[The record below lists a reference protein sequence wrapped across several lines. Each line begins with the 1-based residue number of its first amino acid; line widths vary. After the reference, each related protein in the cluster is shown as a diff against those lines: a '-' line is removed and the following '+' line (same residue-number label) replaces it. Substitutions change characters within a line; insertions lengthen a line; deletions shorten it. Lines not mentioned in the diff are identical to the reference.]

1 MSFSH
6 LLALILIN
14 LLSVSAQCLGGY
26 VFNIVSQ
33 SCLPCSSNCKDCY
46 NVNQNQCTS
55 CPLNYLISQSN
66 TSTCVQSCQIG
77 EIQGSNQT
85 CIKSL
90 VQGCIKYDSNQTCLE
105 CNSNLEMDLN
115 QKCHLKQN
123 VCPSQY
129 DFIQQPYSQDQCLK
143 SCKTS
148 YYQNQSNQICEKVIQ
163 CIQFDQS
170 PSQFKYIVQQIDNF
184 YDDQYLIRAGQ
195 CYFAVVNQNFEI
207 IYERNLYQ
215 IQSNEQQYQ
224 SDGEDS
230 SYQSFSI
237 GKYGGCIANSTL
249 IVIDFMKN
257 LLVYQINDLQNSY
270 EVLQID
276 ILNQIVFFKTQ
287 FNEIAWYDAIKNQ
300 FSTYQFSDQ
309 QSVQGMFQINLVSSV
324 NYYFQIGYTTY
335 YIAILQEQEGRQ
347 LLFLE
352 NPLIMPYH
360 LQIIQ
365 LYQKEQEIIAVLI
378 NYSLRV
384 NSVSKLIFANQTEF
398 KEEQLNTTPFYQ
410 FIIQYN
416 PLINSIIQQDL
427 SNQNFQILVLDSSL
441 DQIKFSFNSTYQNL
455 YSFQIYENQLT
466 NSTFV
471 FFITEKI
478 QFLNLTDF
486 VFKYESGQAN
496 QTEPFIQDI
505 NFTFNPNQLTLKNVI
520 FKKNNIIEIF
530 LSQVLQVQS
539 FNYKLIRIQYN
550 LTDQTFIIKYINPYE
565 SLKLYHIDQT
575 SQDFQQH
582 QNIFS
587 TKNTFDINSFY
598 VYEISQ
604 VFSQQI
610 IGVQKVKYPLQNLQK
625 NQKTNT
631 RFFNLELND
640 DTILFDEIQ
649 LINNRYFLLRKYLNE
664 NTTEYIVDIATKK
677 QILQYT
683 YFIIPQTSSFYY
695 IEKRNILVAQPVPQI
710 FSLDTGQILIQ
721 NLEEYFFS
729 LDNFIVINDDQ
740 IAYIAYNDSYELI
753 IYLIDLQLL
762 SVNEVYNFGQQFYVQ
777 FYLVDNF
784 CKPMMAFNDIIYLL
798 ISYTNCQPF
807 SLSQKQLVYQITSL
821 QADVTIY
828 PSTNYQ
834 KSGEIFI
841 FADILIYIYTFDLSE
856 YLTLNLG
863 VFYPY
868 LVEDYLPII
877 QNDRYVFYYDQK
889 YFYKF
894 DMELKQF
901 QQMHAKSDV
910 DLYKNLQVNIFA
922 FDKFSQYVKK
932 SESIIDTQNM
942 IIIKS
947 QLDTMSY
954 IGNIILDDNTQIDC
968 FYSQNGV
975 FWFQNLFNQPFN
987 IFNLTQDFIIQDIQ
1001 LQQNRIA
1008 LYDNAQKQLIIYNSL
1023 KTIQDVIK
1031 VELDVQ
1037 FNLKITIT
1045 DWDAISFVWIQNEK
1059 IYLQSLQKNPQ
1070 IQLLSQL
1077 ESNISEYQYCPFQKV
1092 IIAKSIQQ
1100 MLYTIQLENQIKI
1113 NIQTYNETEVL
1124 FLVNCEENIIIQYY
1138 PFVQIFDLITGN
1150 LTDPFDQYYNIL
1162 IGITSSL
1169 SQINI
1174 INIPGKNELFIYET
1188 TNQYSKDAVYY
1199 YQNQTTLIIV
1209 DYTPNIYLCN
1219 YLSQD
1224 ISIFNIKT
1232 EQIQGV
1238 LMDENKNVVFLYS
1251 QYFIY
1256 AYKFPIMQFME
1267 TISLQKYNDA
1277 PILQIY
1283 LNTQLSLM
1291 IVQTN
1296 AHIIS
1301 FDLTEIVYAS
1311 ETNLLQYQKIQNL
1324 YLGQQLSVSYSI
1336 VNLSLNLFQNA
1347 LIVDTLLF
1355 ETTQNN
1361 IYPYIQQ
1368 LVFMRD
1374 NTFLFFQLKKLYVVK
1389 VDLEQLKQEIS
1400 KEINLFGLPDNYFYD
1415 NVRNQVF
1422 MLYQQ
1427 NLQLSQINLNEVNP
1441 TETAL
1446 INFSEGDSA
1455 LTFIL
1460 SDFIVFPSNN
1470 IIQIYN
1476 YIYNL
1481 TSQLTFPS
1489 NSQIK
1494 FAFKLQFKDFENYT
1508 MNWWNIPFDYEERYN
1523 NNDIYEQDSKLI
1535 CIIIQQTTNLNIQIV
1550 NVETKQIIN
1559 SYLVYNSQITNI
1571 VGDPFRKLIYMVN
1584 NQGNTLVFSY
1594 SLKLITNI
1602 QNACLKQAIISYDSD
1617 FVYSI
1622 CPNDIIIYNGLSFQ
1636 QQFAQIS
1643 QGIQEVQNLIN
1654 TRYNNHFIII
1664 QKNKFSVI
1672 QIDFLN
1678 NHKLIY
1684 EVNQSYQKLLNFQI
1698 IQDQSLQNYLDLLL
1712 CSYESTQHLTIPLQ
1726 QNQTCFI
1733 SIQQQNRP
1741 LENIYTN
1748 ITLIQ
1753 SLQNLQNSNQMLTV
1767 IEIEYQE
1774 GQCLTSINFDQINQ
1788 QNLDQNHQISLVSY
1802 SNSQLVNVCWSN
1814 ETIYSSLIK
1823 DFNLKS
1829 MALIIQNS
1837 VSVNQNTQMKN
1848 FQMYNVTLEVQES
1861 LILSDYDKNVQLV
1874 VIENIQ
1880 IIGNQTLNCI
1890 FTLNNNNRVIIS
1902 QINVFKANKYQL
1914 FSMQNNNEIV
1924 VSNLTINQS
1933 NEIKAFSISLTNALN
1948 ISDILVQSVNLSS
1961 IFDIQGTIISQFQNI
1976 NLLFSDSQANRTE
1989 IYGTIINQL
1998 QTSTNCFYIIS
2009 EQLVIDNFNISDS
2022 KFFEQNTENTYENQN
2037 SLITILKYNKSTIQN
2052 LNSINNQIQIL
2063 SIDQQDNIGDTVI
2076 MSCQFFN
2083 SKIEN
2088 QLFEFQNINSL
2099 LLDSIKVKNISV
2111 YNNAYSSIILLNQ
2124 CNQVLVTNSVFENN
2138 TNTQGF
2144 GGSIYSIDNSII
2156 QINNTKF
2163 YQNKC
2168 LQQSGGAISIYNSVK
2183 AGNVIITKS
2192 EFMNNQAYNSTGGA
2206 INLQNSNMILQDSI
2220 LSANKALIGGAIYYE
2235 QIIPDFILESQK
2247 GKNNNNIISQNF
2259 AKFYGKNFGSTL
2271 RSIKIDIDDMK
2282 VLQNHATIQS
2292 QNGKIEIS
2300 QFKSGDIVNF
2310 KNIQMMDEENNP
2322 IIIPAYNQSQYIQYS
2337 YQVQE
2342 IIESLGV
2349 SFQWDQTNQL
2359 IQLVGELQSKQF
2371 YDRGF
2376 KLNAQIIFKPQSNMV
2391 LQIVSNNFPKLQ
2403 DSKGNTY
2410 LQQGQ
2415 LFLNITIYL
2424 DKCLL
2429 GQITKQ
2435 QSNSTICEDCPEGKY
2450 SLNIND
2456 SDYCL
2461 EGHKGPLC
2469 YSCDTYGQLWGKQ
2482 YSEIFSSG
2490 KCYDCEDNLSL
2501 VILENILL
2509 FISIFYYIFVILKN
2523 IIRKLQAKLAGYF
2536 INKANLLFLGSTLR
2550 QSDRPQIVSKILTDH
2565 LQILSLI
2572 STLSFKIPSY
2582 FNIPIQM
2589 SGNSLSITS
2598 KSIDCVLSKTSIFS
2612 PKSTERAQTN
2622 RFVLFSQQESPTQFK
2637 KQNSFKNMRDKWDY
2651 YTRKTK
2657 DSPLSTNRYI
2667 PQEKTQDY
2675 IKETSIMET
2684 GTLQTSNYE
2693 QGKQQLS
2700 SDFDLNKKYQE
2711 ILNLDS

>member
-6 LLALILIN
+6 LLSLILIN
-14 LLSVSAQCLGGY
+14 LLSVSTQCLEGY
-26 VFNIVSQ
+26 IFNIVAQ

-46 NVNQNQCTS
+46 NINQNQCTS
-55 CPLNYLISQSN
+55 CPLNYLVSQSN

-77 EIQGSNQT
+77 EIQDSNQT
-85 CIKSL
+85 CIKSQ
-90 VQGCIKYDSNQTCLE
+90 VQGCIKYDSNQNCLE

-115 QKCHLKQN
+115 QKCHIKQN

-129 DFIQQPYSQDQCLK
+129 DFIQQPYSNDQCIK
-143 SCKTS
+143 TCKTS
-148 YYQNQSNQICEKVIQ
+148 YYQNQNNQICEKVIQ

-170 PSQFKYIVQQIDNF
+170 PSQFKYKVEQIDDF

-207 IYERNLYQ
+207 VYERDLIKN
-215 IQSNEQQYQ
+215 NKQQYQ
-224 SDGEDS
+224 LDGD
-230 SYQSFSI
+230 YPLFQSFSI

-257 LLVYQINDLQNSY
+257 LLVYEIYDLQNSY

-276 ILNQIVFFKTQ
+276 ILNQIVFFKAQ
-287 FNEIAWYDAIKNQ
+287 FNEIAWYDVIKNQ
-300 FSTYQFSDQ
+300 FSAYQFNDQ
-309 QSVQGMFQINLVSSV
+309 ESFQGMFQINQESSI
-324 NYYFQIGYTTY
+324 NYFFKIDYTTY
-335 YIAILQEQEGRQ
+335 YIAILQEDDRQ
-347 LLFLE
+347 IVFLE
-352 NPLIMPYH
+352 NPLIIPDY
-360 LQIIQ
+360 LLITQV
-365 LYQKEQEIIAVLI
+365 YQQGQEIIAILI

-384 NSVSKLIFANQTEF
+384 NSVSKLIIANYTEF
-398 KEEQLNTTPFYQ
+398 KEEQLNTTPFQQ
-410 FIIQYN
+410 FITNYN
-416 PLINSIIQQDL
+416 PLTNSIIQYDL
-427 SNQNFQILVLDSSL
+427 LNQNFQILVLDSTL
-441 DQIKFSFNSTYQNL
+441 DHIKFTFNITYQNL
-455 YSFQIYENQLT
+455 QQIQIYENQLT
-466 NSTFV
+466 NSTFL
-471 FFITEKI
+471 FLITEKI
-478 QFLNLTDF
+478 QFLNLTDYI
-486 VFKYESGQAN
+486 FKQEIGQDN
-496 QTEPFIQDI
+496 QTEPLIQDI
-505 NFTFNPNQLTLKNVI
+505 NLAFNIYQLTLKNVI
-520 FKKNNIIEIF
+520 FRKNNIIEII
-530 LSQVLQVQS
+530 LYLIEQNQS
-539 FNYKLIRIQYN
+539 LNFKLIRIQYN
-550 LTDQTFIIKYINPYE
+550 LTDQKQVIKYLNPYE
-565 SLKLYHIDQT
+565 SQKLYQIDLNSYVFKQY
-575 SQDFQQH
+575 

-587 TKNTFDINSFY
+587 TKNVFDINSFY

-604 VFSQQI
+604 IFSQQV
-610 IGVQKVKYPLQNLQK
+610 IGVQKIKYPLQNLQK

-631 RFFNLELND
+631 RFFNLELDD

-649 LINNRYFLLRKYLNE
+649 LISNRYFLLRKQLNQ
-664 NTTEYIVDIATKK
+664 NTIEYIVDITTKK

-683 YFIIPQTSSFYY
+683 YFTLPYKFTFYY
-695 IEKRNILVAQPVPQI
+695 IEKRNILVVQLLPQI
-710 FSLDTGQILIQ
+710 FSLDTGQILMQ
-721 NLEEYFFS
+721 NLGQYFFS
-729 LDNFIVINDDQ
+729 LDNFIVINDDY
-740 IAYIAYNDSYELI
+740 IAYIAQNEQYELI

-762 SVNEVYNFGQQFYVQ
+762 SVNEIYNFGQQSNISFYQ
-777 FYLVDNF
+777 VDNF

-798 ISYTNCQPF
+798 TSNTDCQPF
-807 SLSQKQLVYQITSL
+807 SLSQKQLVYQTKSFQVDLI
-821 QADVTIY
+821 IY

-834 KSGEIFI
+834 KSGELFI
-841 FADILIYIYTFDLSE
+841 FADILIYIYAFDLSQ
-856 YLTLNLG
+856 YQILNLG
-863 VFYPY
+863 VFYPKILGNY
-868 LVEDYLPII
+868 LQMI
-877 QNDRYVFYYDQK
+877 QNERYVFYYDQK

-901 QQMHAKSDV
+901 QQIHAKSDIE
-910 DLYKNLQVNIFA
+910 LYKNLQVNIFA
-922 FDKFSQYVKK
+922 FDKFSQYVKI
-932 SESIIDTQNM
+932 SENVIDTENM
-942 IIIKS
+942 IIVKS

-954 IGNIILDDNTQIDC
+954 IGNIILDDNSQIDC

-987 IFNLTQDFIIQDIQ
+987 IFNLTQDFTIQDIQ

-1023 KTIQDVIK
+1023 KTVQEVIK

-1045 DWDAISFVWIQNEK
+1045 DWDVISFIWVQNEK
-1059 IYLQSLQKNPQ
+1059 IYWQSLQKNPQ
-1070 IQLLSQL
+1070 VSLLSQL
-1077 ESNISEYQYCPFQKV
+1077 ESNISEYYYCHFQKV

-1113 NIQTYNETEVL
+1113 NIPTYNETEVL

-1138 PFVQIFDLITGN
+1138 PNVQIFDLITGN
-1150 LTDPFDQYYNIL
+1150 LTDPFDQYFVGANQNDLKIIPLINIKYKLIIVFYAQSVNYFKLNQFEQSKYLFDFRNNMTQLYYDFQYNIL
-1162 IGITSSL
+1162 IGITGSL

-1188 TNQYSKDAVYY
+1188 TSQFSKDAVYY
-1199 YQNQTTLIIV
+1199 YQKYTTLIIV
-1209 DYTPNIYLCN
+1209 DYAPNIYLCN

-1224 ISIFNIKT
+1224 ISIFNIKS

-1296 AHIIS
+1296 SYIIS
-1301 FDLTEIVYAS
+1301 FDLTEIIYAS

-1355 ETTQNN
+1355 ETSQNN

-1368 LVFMRD
+1368 LIFMID
-1374 NTFLFFQLKKLYVVK
+1374 NKFLFFQFKKLYVVK
-1389 VDLEQLKQEIS
+1389 VDLDQIKQEIS
-1400 KEINLFGLPDNYFYD
+1400 KEINIFGLPDNYFYD

-1422 MLYQQ
+1422 MLYQS
-1427 NLQLSQINLNEVNP
+1427 NLQLSQINLNEINP
-1441 TETAL
+1441 TETML

-1455 LTFIL
+1455 LAFIL
-1460 SDFIVFPSNN
+1460 SDFIILPSTN
-1470 IIQIYN
+1470 IIQIHN

-1481 TSQLTFPS
+1481 TSQLSFPS

-1494 FAFKLQFKDFENYT
+1494 FVFKLQFKDYENYSAY
-1508 MNWWNIPFDYEERYN
+1508 WWNIPFDYEERYN
-1523 NNDIYEQDSKLI
+1523 NNDSYKQDSKLI
-1535 CIIIQQTTNLNIQIV
+1535 CIIVQQTTNLNIQIV

-1559 SYLVYNSQITNI
+1559 SYLVYNSQVTNI

-1678 NHKLIY
+1678 NHKFIY

-1698 IQDQSLQNYLDLLL
+1698 IQDESLQNYLDLLL

-1733 SIQQQNRP
+1733 SIQQKNRP

-1753 SLQNLQNSNQMLTV
+1753 SLQNLQNSNQKLTV

-1774 GQCLTSINFDQINQ
+1774 GQCLQSILFDQINQ
-1788 QNLDQNHQISLVSY
+1788 QNLDLNRQISLVSY
-1802 SNSQLVNVCWSN
+1802 SNSQSVNICLSN
-1814 ETIYSSLIK
+1814 DTNYSSLIK
-1823 DFNLKS
+1823 DFYLKN
-1829 MALIIQNS
+1829 MALVIQNS
-1837 VSVNQNTQMKN
+1837 ISLNQNTQMKN

-1861 LILSDYDKNVQLV
+1861 LILSDYDKNAQLV
-1874 VIENIQ
+1874 VIENVQ
-1880 IIGNQTLNCI
+1880 IIGNQTLDCI
-1890 FTLNNNNRVIIS
+1890 FTLNNNNRVIIN

-1914 FSMQNNNEIV
+1914 FQMQNNKEIV
-1924 VSNLTINQS
+1924 ISNLTIHQS
-1933 NEIKAFSISLTNALN
+1933 NEIKAFSISLANALN

-1961 IFDIQGTIISQFQNI
+1961 IFDIQGSIISQFQNI
-1976 NLLFSDSQANRTE
+1976 NLLFSEQIKLISIQSLVQDNLQYLSKIYILKNLNISNSINIQLNSQANRTE
-1989 IYGTIINQL
+1989 IYGAIINYL
-1998 QTSTNCFYIIS
+1998 QTFINCFYVIS

-2022 KFFEQNTENTYENQN
+2022 KFFEQNTENTQENQI

-2052 LNSINNQIQIL
+2052 LNSLNNQIQIL
-2063 SIDQQDNIGDTVI
+2063 SIDQQDNIGDTMI

-2083 SKIEN
+2083 SKIQN
-2088 QLFEFQNINSL
+2088 QLFEFKNVDNL
-2099 LLDSIKVKNISV
+2099 LLHKIQVKNISV
-2111 YNNAYSSIILLNQ
+2111 YNNAYSSIILLNK
-2124 CNQVLVTNSVFENN
+2124 CNQVLVNNSFFENN
-2138 TNTQGF
+2138 TNIQGF
-2144 GGSIYSIDNSII
+2144 GGSIYATDNSII

-2163 YQNKC
+2163 YQNQC
-2168 LQQSGGAISIYNSVK
+2168 SQQSGGAISIQNSVK
-2183 AGNVIITKS
+2183 AGNIIITKS
-2192 EFMNNQAYNSTGGA
+2192 EFINNQAYNSTGGA

-2282 VLQNHATIQS
+2282 VLQNHATIQR

-2300 QFKSGDIVNF
+2300 QFKSGDIINF
-2310 KNIQMMDEENNP
+2310 KNIQMVDEENNP

-2349 SFQWDQTNQL
+2349 SFQWDQTNQQ

-2391 LQIVSNNFPKLQ
+2391 LQIVSNNFPKLS

-2415 LFLNITIYL
+2415 LSLNITIYL
-2424 DKCLL
+2424 DKCSL

-2456 SDYCL
+2456 TDYCL

-2490 KCYDCEDNLSL
+2490 KCYGCEDNLSL
-2501 VILENILL
+2501 IILENIML
-2509 FISIFYYIFVILKN
+2509 FISIFCYIFAILKN

-2536 INKANLLFLGSTLR
+2536 VNKANLLFLGSTLR

-2598 KSIDCVLSKTSIFS
+2598 KSIDCVLS
-2612 PKSTERAQTN
+2612 
-2622 RFVLFSQQESPTQFK
+2622 
-2637 KQNSFKNMRDKWDY
+2637 
-2651 YTRKTK
+2651 
-2657 DSPLSTNRYI
+2657 
-2667 PQEKTQDY
+2667 
-2675 IKETSIMET
+2675 
-2684 GTLQTSNYE
+2684 
-2693 QGKQQLS
+2693 
-2700 SDFDLNKKYQE
+2700 
-2711 ILNLDS
+2711 